1 MNKVLYSEKVAAP
14 VGPFSQGIQAGNM
27 VFISGQLPME
37 VGATTLLDGSIEDQT
52 RLCMNNIV
60 AILAEAGMAL
70 NDVVKTTIYLK
81 DMGNFARVNAVY
93 GEYFKDCAPARACIQ
108 VVLPKNADI
117 EIEAIAV
124 RS

>member
-60 AILAEAGMAL
+60 AILAEAGMTL

-81 DMGNFARVNAVY
+81 NMGNFARVNAVY

>member
-1 MNKVLYSEKVAAP
+1 MNKVLCSDKVATP
-14 VGPFSQGIQAGNM
+14 VGPFSQGVQAGNM

-37 VGATTLLDGSIEDQT
+37 KGATTLLDGSIEDQT
-52 RLCMNNIV
+52 RLCMSNII
-60 AILAEAGMAL
+60 AILAEAGCTL

-93 GEYFKDCAPARACIQ
+93 GEYFKEIPPARACIQ
-108 VVLPKNADI
+108 VVLPKDADI

-124 RS
+124 RT

>member
-1 MNKVLYSEKVAAP
+1 MNKVLYSEKVATP

-37 VGATTLLDGSIEDQT
+37 VGATTLLDGTIEEQT
-52 RLCMNNIV
+52 HLCMKNII
-60 AILAEAGMAL
+60 AILAEAGMTL
-70 NDVVKTTIYLK
+70 NDVVKTTIFLK
-81 DMGNFARVNAVY
+81 DMGNFGRVNAVY
-93 GEYFKDCAPARACIQ
+93 GEYFKDCPPARACIQ
-108 VVLPKNADI
+108 VVLPKDADI